1 MVQIHTGDSVGGIG
15 VNAVVTTN
23 KPLVLIGEDDPA
35 DRNLIERAL
44 RSADVSVKLLADG
57 EEMLQYLSATSVC
70 DAEQKQPDLIIVDLN
85 MPRLNGEMVMKHI
98 RLTKG
103 INRIPVVVFSSS
115 NSRADISACYDAGC
129 SSYVVKPTDL
139 EPFMSALQMITG
151 YWLGLVERPHA
162 GDRS

>member
-1 MVQIHTGDSVGGIG
+1 M
-15 VNAVVTTN
+15 NAATVAS

-44 RSADVSVKLLADG
+44 RSAGVSVKLLADG
-57 EEMLQYLSATSVC
+57 EEMLQYLSASSAD
-70 DAEQKQPDLIIVDLN
+70 DAEQKKPDLIIVDLN

-103 INRIPVVVFSSS
+103 INRVPVIIFSSS
-115 NSRADISACYDAGC
+115 NSRSDISACYDAGC

-139 EPFMSALQMITG
+139 EPFMSAVNLVTR
-151 YWLGLVERPHA
+151 YWLQLVEWPHRS
-162 GDRS
+162 DRG